1 MAVIENL
8 VVLDQTAQDQ
18 ARCMVCGNSIGPGEG
33 VFARYGERTLRFK
46 CPGCMARFQSDP
58 ERYLA
63 GDAGGCCKGEHGG
76 SPAGASHCD

>member
-8 VVLDQTAQDQ
+8 VVLDQTGQDQ

-63 GDAGGCCKGEHGG
+63 GDAGGCCKGEHGE